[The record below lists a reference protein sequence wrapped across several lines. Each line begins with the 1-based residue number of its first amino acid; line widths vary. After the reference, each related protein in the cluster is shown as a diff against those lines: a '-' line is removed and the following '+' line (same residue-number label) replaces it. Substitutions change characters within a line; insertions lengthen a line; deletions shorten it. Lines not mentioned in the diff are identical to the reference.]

1 MKPFNPR
8 AVELAAPK
16 QQRNWD
22 WRAAANFICGGAGG
36 SLLFCAAF
44 AGLDL
49 SATRI
54 AVFLGL
60 ALIGCGLTCVWFEIG
75 RPWRAMNVYR
85 HFATSWMT
93 REAVVALV
101 VFATGGLALLTGS
114 KLLLILSGACGLGF
128 LYSQA
133 RILAA
138 NKGIPSWRHP
148 ASVPLMISTGL
159 AEGAGFIVG
168 IAAVFSS
175 DPGNTLLF
183 VLLALLAV
191 RAWCWRRYLAGLT
204 ATGAPVAALKVLESL
219 GPRFHTFGNG
229 LPAVAVVAMLV
240 GLPGR
245 SLMSLLAGMLVVASG
260 WFLKYTLVRR
270 AAFTQGLAVNHLPV
284 RGRGPSG
291 PAAKPG
297 WKMMPGGN
305 RG

>member
-36 SLLFCAAF
+36 GLLLVAAF
-44 AGLDL
+44 AGLD
-49 SATRI
+49 AMAMRV
-54 AVFLGL
+54 AVLLGL

-93 REAVVALV
+93 REAVVALT
-101 VFATGGLALLTGS
+101 VFASGALALLTGS
-114 KLLLILSGACGLGF
+114 VALYVVAGACGLAF

-138 NKGIPSWRHP
+138 NKGIPAWRHP
-148 ASVPLMISTGL
+148 ASVPLMLATGL
-159 AEGAGFIVG
+159 AEGAGFVVSVASLMGVG
-168 IAAVFSS
+168 PSSSIAAV
-175 DPGNTLLF
+175 LLIL
-183 VLLALLAV
+183 VAV
-191 RAWCWRRYLAGLT
+191 RAWCWRSYLAGLSGS
-204 ATGAPVAALKVLESL
+204 GAPVAALKVLQDF
-219 GPRFHTFGNG
+219 GPRFLTVGHG
-229 LPAVAVVAMLV
+229 LPAVLLVAALL

-245 SLMSLLAGMLVVASG
+245 SLLLMLTGLLVVASG
-260 WFLKYTLVRR
+260 WVLKYALVRR

-297 WKMMPGGN
+297 WKVMPGTNG
-305 RG
+305 G